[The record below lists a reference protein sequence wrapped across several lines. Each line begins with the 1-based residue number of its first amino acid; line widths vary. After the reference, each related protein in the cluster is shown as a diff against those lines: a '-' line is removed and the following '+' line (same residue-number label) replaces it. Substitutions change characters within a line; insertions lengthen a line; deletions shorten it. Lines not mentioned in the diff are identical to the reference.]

1 MLSKKMLIIA
11 IALVIAL
18 GSIAFV
24 SSTATPSTNTSE
36 EKKVRHHIFTF
47 EAVILDI
54 GESNITLMYDGKD
67 GTFKTYGKWIY
78 VKDSDFKIM
87 DWCEASAYFSEGENV
102 TVTLTV
108 IRTNESRRPVLLKIE
123 KNDFYIVRAP
133 TRNILRRNVARTR
146 IIGLKVTVSAVKE
159 KYFTASKGDH
169 KILVVSGGNWTVAGD
184 GTSSWNEILS
194 RLNEGDTVWLYG
206 RIVVFKKKLAGIR
219 IMIFPRSLI
228 DLSSGLSA
236 VKE

>member
-1 MLSKKMLIIA
+1 MLSRRMLTIA
-11 IALVIAL
+11 IALVIVL
-18 GSIAFV
+18 GSIVFI
-24 SSTATPSTNTSE
+24 SSTATPPANTSE
-36 EKKVRHHIFTF
+36 EKKLRHRIFTF

-54 GESNITLMYDGKD
+54 GESNITLMYGEKN

-78 VKDSDFKIM
+78 VKDNDFKIM
-87 DWCEASAYFSEGENV
+87 DWHEASSYFNEGENV
-102 TVTLTV
+102 TVTLAV
-108 IRTNESRRPVLLKIE
+108 IRTKEGKHPILLKIE
-123 KNDFYIVRAP
+123 KNDFYIVTAP

-146 IIGLKVTVSAVKE
+146 IIGLRVTVSAVKE
-159 KYFTASKGDH
+159 KYFIAIKGDH
-169 KILVVSGGNWTVAGD
+169 KILVVSGGNWTIAGD

-206 RIVVFKKKLAGIR
+206 RIIVFKKKLAGIR
-219 IMIFPRSLI
+219 IMMFPRSLI